1 MLSTFDLLKPS
12 KLGKISIEHSLIF
25 NLENLQKNLEDIC
38 FSQSSLEMSKFITL
52 FCVQVFPSLS
62 QKSLKLFH

>member
-12 KLGKISIEHSLIF
+12 KLEKISIEHSLIF

-52 FCVQVFPSLS
+52 FYV
-62 QKSLKLFH
+62 

>member
-1 MLSTFDLLKPS
+1 MLSKFDLLKR
-12 KLGKISIEHSLIF
+12 GKQKKKKKSIEHSLIL

-52 FCVQVFPSLS
+52 FCV
-62 QKSLKLFH
+62 